1 MKFLIIT
8 LFLYFFLP
16 LSIDAQVYFGAQ
28 MSPGDLIG
36 GEENKKSSEDT
47 FADAFILEFSST
59 SLYGVFNSTHP
70 KKDIKRYMREGF
82 YRQEMLMLFFMA
94 VESSSTFKS
103 LAADIKQGKTLQY
116 VAVKNKI
123 DFMNIF
129 RKSGKVKK
137 EIESGMAE
145 IRKRKIE
152 SGGRKKAKEKQQ
164 DNGEKKEKK
173 VKKIKKVKK

>member
-145 IRKRKIE
+145 IRKRK
-152 SGGRKKAKEKQQ
+152 KAKEKQQ